1 MQRKQVRKTK
11 LFLVQLA
18 IVIINTL
25 LFAAVWNVFYK
36 NKLWGDA
43 FYGRGNWL
51 VIVLFLFTLLTARA
65 FTA

>member
-25 LFAAVWNVFYK
+25 LFAVVWNVK
-36 NKLWGDA
+36 SKD
-43 FYGRGNWL
+43 
-51 VIVLFLFTLLTARA
+51 
-65 FTA
+65 